1 MISEP
6 PFMSPQDLARLDGL
20 NVSSVRMAEGRLPG
34 KHRSRLQGGCA
45 EFAEHRAYGLGDEVR
60 RLDWRVLA
68 KSDRYFVK
76 QFNEESVLVS
86 TLVVDAAAGMG
97 FAESGP
103 SKWDAARAVTSGL
116 ARLLLAQ
123 RDPVGLALAA
133 SPLPPLLPARSEAP
147 HYGAMMEVLRRTV
160 PRDGKACGTAFG
172 NQRTHPS
179 ARSGGGDLRCSFV
192 IWSRWRSHCGGSP
205 HCGHQLVLF
214 HTVAPEELSFPY
226 KDGIRFVSLEDDSMV
241 VPLDAPSFRKT
252 YLARLNAHLS
262 GLRKLCA
269 GARCDYVPLRTD
281 QSPAAVLA
289 DYLRERSRRMQT
301 FF

>member
-6 PFMSPQDLARLDGL
+6 PFMSPQDLARLEGL

-34 KHRSRLQGGCA
+34 KHRSRLKGGCA

-103 SKWDAARAVTSGL
+103 SKWDAARAVASGL

-160 PRDGKACGTAFG
+160 PRGRESLAERLSEISGRIRRRGLVVVISDAFC
-172 NQRTHPS
+172 
-179 ARSGGGDLRCSFV
+179 DLEPLEKSLRRLTSL
-192 IWSRWRSHCGGSP
+192 
-205 HCGHQLVLF
+205 GHQLVLF

-281 QSPAAVLA
+281 QSAAAVLA